1 MNNQKE
7 GETVSGTERK
17 QKFVLSDIFFMHVQY
32 FALIK
37 LKLRLQLQ
45 FLPPSDSP
53 WTRPGPVCGCG
64 EYLFEIFMIFIRRF
78 HILTRNG
85 AAQITDNDPSPVDN

>member
-1 MNNQKE
+1 
-7 GETVSGTERK
+7 
-17 QKFVLSDIFFMHVQY
+17 MHVQY
-32 FALIK
+32 FALIN

-64 EYLFEIFMIFIRRF
+64 EYVFEIFMIFIRRF

>member
-32 FALIK
+32 FALIN

-45 FLPPSDSP
+45 FSLLLILLG
-53 WTRPGPVCGCG
+53 PGLVLSAAVGNI
-64 EYLFEIFMIFIRRF
+64 YLRY
-78 HILTRNG
+78 L
-85 AAQITDNDPSPVDN
+85 